1 MARRKNVKRI
11 DPRYFLHE
19 TVNRNDDGSR
29 LEEELEEVLEEEEI
43 EEGFKDFVQGAKD
56 TFKDITKGRKLG
68 KTREYRKQAD
78 AERKEYEE
86 REARVAARAAARKK
100 RGDEMDKAQAAA
112 REKERSPEAMARRAR
127 ESERRYRDSMRLT
140 PDEKRRARQERDAK
154 FKSKQYD
161 KDQERM
167 CYKDKRVGN
176 VGYVG
181 SGGVGSSRRYNEE

>member
-167 CYKDKRVGN
+167 GYKDKRVGN